1 MHPKVEKAVSAPL
14 GTDNRKAK
22 PTKMWQMKCKTFS
35 EGQTGTDMRGGE
47 TVGAEGEEGTAGSP
61 GTNRA
66 DGRSTYNRKQ
76 RNFTCS
82 VVLMHQQNEETHR
95 WRRTM

>member
-22 PTKMWQMKCKTFS
+22 PTKMWQMKCETFS

-47 TVGAEGEEGTAGSP
+47 TVGQKEERGLPGVPGQTEPTAEVLTTE
-61 GTNRA
+61 NREISLA
-66 DGRSTYNRKQ
+66 Q
-76 RNFTCS
+76 
-82 VVLMHQQNEETHR
+82 
-95 WRRTM
+95 